1 MSIDAIKHIMATVF
15 SAQNAL
21 RALAPE
27 FKWAGMG
34 NLLGDYGEYIC
45 TVNDQEKIFDLLNYV
60 KKQNFN
66 NSPRTFYYYDV
77 FVFSSNNEKKG
88 KQIIN
93 EYNLF

>member
-1 MSIDAIKHIMATVF
+1 MFLDMIS
-15 SAQNAL
+15 
-21 RALAPE
+21 
-27 FKWAGMG
+27 
-34 NLLGDYGEYIC
+34 LGYSNFAFFDNYGEYIC

-66 NSPRTFYYYDV
+66 DSPRTFYYYDV